1 MNNEKLFKGYMLE
14 RAQAER
20 RRRRVRKKQVKV
32 IAIAIVMAT
41 LAGALIYTHYTYSA
55 TSHWVVVKEV
65 KEVKNEEYI

>member
-1 MNNEKLFKGYMLE
+1 MMDKDKIFKGYVIE

-55 TSHWVVVKEV
+55 SSHWVVVEETV
-65 KEVKNEEYI
+65 INED